1 MYSVKSPGGS
11 LYPYYY
17 KGGEIHC
24 LKYGSFYRNK
34 DALFALMKEE
44 ENFIL
49 GKQRRMRIWVDF
61 YKTNLTHEVIAEFAA
76 SIRRIA
82 PTISKLSIVGC
93 PAFTT
98 WRIRS
103 QFRKSP
109 TSIPLKFFIDPEDAK
124 TWLVAESM

>member
-34 DALFALMKEE
+34 DSLVALMKEE
-44 ENFIL
+44 EDFIL
-49 GKQRRMRIWVDF
+49 GKKRRMRIWVDF
-61 YKTNLTHEVIAEFAA
+61 YKTNVTNEVIAEFVE
-76 SIRRIA
+76 SICRIA
-82 PTISKLSIVGC
+82 PSISKLSIVGC

-98 WRIRS
+98 WKIRS
-103 QFRKSP
+103 RLRKVRKSL
-109 TSIPLKFFIDPEDAK
+109 PLKFFVDPEDAK
-124 TWLVAESM
+124 TWLVSESM